1 MYPVATTIPEGLNL
15 KEGDQADLRVEIK
28 NGMMVVT
35 KILRQTSGDA
45 PLADFKAKLGSW
57 NRK

>member
-1 MYPVATTIPEGLNL
+1 MYPVATTIPEGLTL

-28 NGMMVVT
+28 GGVIVVT
-35 KILRQTSGDA
+35 KVLRKTSA
-45 PLADFKAKLGSW
+45 ESTAADYKVKLGTW

>member
-35 KILRQTSGDA
+35 KILRQTSGNA
-45 PLADFKAKLGSW
+45 PLADFEAKLGSW